1 MNNKT
6 MKDLG
11 RLYRALTD
19 ACSPRGANQT
29 DLTMAQLHPLRAVS
43 MAITKAHALHSMTPD
58 LDVRTGAVLG
68 EVSLDEMQAD
78 FGDKPA
84 FDSGLRAE
92 FMLGYKL
99 GFDDSPAATA
109 SGIKQARQAAGLT
122 VRGLAAKVGVS
133 PTTITEVEA
142 GRKTP
147 RADTLRRIADAC
159 GTTMDQLWPSEDKKC

>member
-19 ACSPRGANQT
+19 ACSPRGATQT

-43 MAITKAHALHSMTPD
+43 MAITKAHALHSMTPG

-68 EVSLDEMQAD
+68 EVILEEMQAD

-84 FDSGLRAE
+84 FDAGLRAE
-92 FMLGYKL
+92 FMLGYQL
-99 GFDDSPAATA
+99 GFADSQAATA

-159 GTTMDQLWPSEDKKC
+159 GVSMDQLWPSEDKKC